1 MTTNKPTQHLLLIS
15 PKGQASTLT
24 SSQDPI
30 ESPQRCYHFIPFTHA
45 SLPIAL
51 SAVVLWVSAKRSVTK
66 SLRDS
71 LQSMRARGVTP
82 PILVYLDEAQLFQG
96 DLELLD
102 LIEQE
107 VRALL
112 EEVGLAANE
121 VSFFHGEA
129 HDTELF
135 LTFLD
140 HALAGRDTV
149 LEGSSLLAQALCSIS
164 DSTAPAGE
172 RLLRILRELHPGP
185 LPRYWLE
192 MLEALKD
199 QQAKTVELGFACDW
213 SFFQALS
220 QASALLPFHCDLYPY
235 AVGGN
240 YPYTP
245 RRTFYMVYQDMPLA
259 VLLSSSSY
267 VVCEVDSLG
276 MMGNKREFLDA
287 QELSTNHLFTRCQE
301 ERLPIQGSI
310 FKNMR
315 PKDNVVWMVK
325 ALHNKKLSDRT
336 LLRTSA
342 AQGVGL
348 LGTRKDALSGLG
360 RPSSKL
366 VTLLALEEELRLLLA
381 PWLTSTEGV
390 VPRLLEL
397 LSSLFSQ
404 GDQQLEARAWYG
416 SWSYLVG
423 GGNRLW
429 TVTLPKKKWVVT
441 LFFDDR
447 SSGR

>member
-1 MTTNKPTQHLLLIS
+1 MTTNKPAQHLLLIS

-24 SSQDPI
+24 SSHTPI

-66 SLRDS
+66 ALRDS
-71 LQSMRARGVTP
+71 LQSMQARGVTP

-96 DLELLD
+96 DPELLD

-107 VRALL
+107 VRALI

-135 LTFLD
+135 LAFLD
-140 HALAGRDTV
+140 HALAGRDTA
-149 LEGSSLLAQALCSIS
+149 LEGISLLAQALCSIG

-192 MLEALKD
+192 MLEALKG
-199 QQAKTVELGFACDW
+199 QQAKTVELGFVCDW
-213 SFFQALS
+213 SFFEALS
-220 QASALLPFHCDLYPY
+220 QASSLLPFHCCLYPY
-235 AVGGN
+235 AAGGN

-245 RRTFYMVYQDMPLA
+245 RRTFCLVYQDMPLA

-267 VVCEVDSLG
+267 VLCEAASLG
-276 MMGNKREFLDA
+276 MGNEREFLDA

-315 PKDNVVWMVK
+315 PKDNVVWMVR

-336 LLRTSA
+336 LLRT
-342 AQGVGL
+342 
-348 LGTRKDALSGLG
+348 RKEALSGLG

-366 VTLLALEEELRLLLA
+366 LTLLALEEELRLLLA

-390 VPRLLEL
+390 APRLLEL

-404 GDQQLEARAWYG
+404 GGPQLEARAWYG

-447 SSGR
+447 GSGL